1 MERNVEELLNDY
13 REKASL
19 YARAKAHR
27 TYIEEF
33 KKSKFAILMRQADKD
48 GFKTAAAQEREAFA
62 SEDYRQLLD
71 GLKAAVEEE
80 ERLRYDM
87 KADEMQLEV
96 WRTIR
101 ADERQERKVYG
112 T

>member
-1 MERNVEELLNDY
+1 VERNVEELLNDY
-13 REKASL
+13 REKAAE
-19 YARAKAHR
+19 YARAKARR

-33 KKSKFAILMRQADKD
+33 KKSKFAILMRQAEKD
-48 GFKTAAAQEREAFA
+48 GFKTGVAQEREAFA
-62 SEDYRQLLD
+62 SEEYQQLLA
-71 GLKAAVEEE
+71 GLESAVEEE

>member
-13 REKASL
+13 REKAFE

-33 KKSKFAILMRQADKD
+33 KKSKFALLMRQADKA

-62 SEDYRQLLD
+62 SEDYQQLLT
-71 GLKAAVEEE
+71 GLQAAVEAE

>member
-13 REKASL
+13 REKAAE
-19 YARAKAHR
+19 YARAKARR

-33 KKSKFAILMRQADKD
+33 KKSKFAILMRQAEKD
-48 GFKTAAAQEREAFA
+48 GFKTGVAQEREAFA
-62 SEDYRQLLD
+62 SEEYQQLLA
-71 GLKAAVEEE
+71 GLESAVEEE

-87 KADEMQLEV
+87 RADEMQLEV

>member
-13 REKASL
+13 REKAMA

-33 KKSKFAILMRQADKD
+33 KKSKFALLMRQADKD

-62 SEDYRQLLD
+62 SEDYRELLD